1 MNLKESFL
9 TALAAL
15 FANKLRA
22 LLTMLGII
30 IGVGAVIAMVSIG
43 QGAQVRRK
51 AIPNT
56 FWELSELAGCSGG
69 EIETVGHAR
78 ELYSKLGFQLVP
90 GDGLL
95 AFPFPLPFGGAEVS
109 GVLTIFHFFQD
120 GQVFQ
125 RDQGSHIFPSTAH
138 NDPFSLTSHA
148 I

>member
-1 MNLKESFL
+1 MRICVVDFVKDSIIPNTNAVAVCALQFL
-9 TALAAL
+9 
-15 FANKLRA
+15 RP
-22 LLTMLGII
+22 GRSRV
-30 IGVGAVIAMVSIG
+30 IGH
-43 QGAQVRRK
+43 GAQVRRK